1 MIGAPA
7 AVLLAALPLAAS
19 TPAPG
24 VEWSSMATTAPNG
37 GPIKFNVLRIDR
49 AALAGRRLT
58 VALAHGH
65 TMSRERTSAMA
76 RHNRALVATKGAVW
90 DCRHRCRAIRSAW

>member
-1 MIGAPA
+1 VIGAPA

-58 VALAHGH
+58 VALARHGLPV
-65 TMSRERTSAMA
+65 RERTSAMA
-76 RHNRALVATKGAVW
+76 RHNRPLVASKGAVW